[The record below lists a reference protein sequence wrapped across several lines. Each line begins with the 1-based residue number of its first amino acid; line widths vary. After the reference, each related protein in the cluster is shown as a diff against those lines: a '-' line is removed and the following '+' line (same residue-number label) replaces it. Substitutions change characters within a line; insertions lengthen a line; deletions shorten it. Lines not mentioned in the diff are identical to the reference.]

1 MFGSGFSSEGNTN
14 FWDAR
19 EIISQ
24 ATWSSPVTN
33 KLLLEAGYA
42 TFLSRWGWQ
51 PQPGMITNLVQ
62 MTTVVPTFQV
72 YRGVDN
78 ILDNSQ
84 NPNTWRASA
93 TYVTGAHNMKFGYQG
108 AYHIEETTDLAN
120 DRADD
125 IDRSRRS
132 SCRAS
137 YSAEIRIAPWQQ
149 SNRTAVPRVLCAGS
163 VDAGTHDAAGR
174 ARYDRAWSWFP
185 AEHNGAPQASR
196 WNAAP
201 ITFPKTDGVTGYN
214 DITPRGGFAYDVF
227 GNGKT
232 SLKVNVGKY
241 LQSANNQENYTISN
255 PALDGRNGRR
265 GPNFQTTAHANV
277 HRLRRRPRCRTA
289 TCSIPAPNGECIAPD
304 SGTSRIRTR

>member
-1 MFGSGFSSEGNTN
+1 
-14 FWDAR
+14 
-19 EIISQ
+19 
-24 ATWSSPVTN
+24 
-33 KLLLEAGYA
+33 
-42 TFLSRWGWQ
+42 
-51 PQPGMITNLVQ
+51 MITNLVQ
-62 MTTVVPTFQV
+62 MTTVVPTFRV
-72 YRGVDN
+72 YRGVYN

-120 DRADD
+120 DAQMALTDLGF
-125 IDRSRRS
+125 IVPGM
-132 SCRAS
+132 

-149 SNRTAVPRVLCAGS
+149 SNRTQYHAFYAQDQWTLGRMTLQGAV
-163 VDAGTHDAAGR
+163 
-174 ARYDRAWSWFP
+174 RYDRAWSWFP
-185 AEHNGAPQASR
+185 AAHNGAPQASR

-214 DITPRGGFAYDVF
+214 DITPRGGFAFDVF

-265 GPNFQTTAHANV
+265 GPNFQTTAQRTFIDFDGDHEREPRRAARLGRASV
-277 HRLRRRPRCRTA
+277 RLAVGRVGAAGDPAAHVTRGRLRAALVQQLLRQRQRQHRAGGLPIGDDHRPDQFEA
-289 TCSIPAPNGECIAPD
+289 A
-304 SGTSRIRTR
+304 